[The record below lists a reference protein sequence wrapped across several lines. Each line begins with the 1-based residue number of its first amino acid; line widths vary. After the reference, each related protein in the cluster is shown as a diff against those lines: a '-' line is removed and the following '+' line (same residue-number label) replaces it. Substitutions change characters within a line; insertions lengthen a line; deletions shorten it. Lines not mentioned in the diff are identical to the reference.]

1 MEVRTPA
8 VSGTFYPGDEKE
20 LKDLIHECFLHELGP
35 GKIPPTD
42 SDQKIY
48 GVICPHAGFVYSG
61 PVACHSF
68 YSISSSASKLA
79 IITGPNHYGIGQ
91 NVASMVDSS
100 WETPLGLVEVDSES
114 ALELREDLGILELDS
129 FSHSKEHSIEVQ
141 IPMLQETF
149 SNEMKILPVSLIAQE
164 QKTAT
169 KVGLAI
175 AKLAQKKDALLI
187 GSSDF
192 THYEENGFAHKQ
204 DMALIEPILKL
215 DMDKFYRVLHERN
228 VTACGFGAIA
238 STMIACKELG
248 ATEGKLLKYATSG
261 DISGR
266 QKLRCWLC
274 VDNFCVK
281 II

>member
-8 VSGTFYPGDEKE
+8 VSGTFYPDDENE
-20 LKDLIHECFLHELGP
+20 LISLIDDCFMHPIGP
-35 GKIPPTD
+35 GKIPPTN
-42 SDQKIY
+42 SEQKIY

-91 NVASMVDSS
+91 SIASMIDAS
-100 WETPLGLVEVDSES
+100 WKTPLGLVEVDSES
-114 ALELREDLGILELDS
+114 ALELRDGLDILELDS

-141 IPMLQETF
+141 VPMLQETF
-149 SNEMKILPVSLIAQE
+149 SHEMKILPISLINQE

-169 KVGLAI
+169 KVGSAI
-175 AKLAQKKDALLI
+175 AKIAQKKDALLI

-192 THYEENGFAHKQ
+192 THYEENEFAHRQ
-204 DMALIEPILKL
+204 DLALIDPILKL
-215 DMDKFYRVLHERN
+215 DVDEFYKILYERH

-261 DISGR
+261 DVSGD
-266 QKLRCWLC
+266 KSS
-274 VDNFCVK
+274 VVGYAS
-281 II
+281 IIFV

>member
-8 VSGTFYPGDEKE
+8 VSGTFYPNDEKE
-20 LKDLIHECFLHELGP
+20 LKSVIHDCFTHPIGP

-68 YSISSSASKLA
+68 YSVSLSTSKLA

-91 NVASMVDSS
+91 SVASMTDAS
-100 WETPLGLVEVDSES
+100 WKTPLGLMEVDSES
-114 ALELREDLGILELDS
+114 ALELRNGLDILEIDS

-149 SNEMKILPVSLIAQE
+149 SHEMKILPVSLINQE
-164 QKTAT
+164 QQIAT
-169 KVGLAI
+169 KVGSAI
-175 AKLAQKKDALLI
+175 AKIAQKKDALLI

-192 THYEENGFAHKQ
+192 THYEENEFAHRQ
-204 DMALIEPILKL
+204 DLALIDPILKL
-215 DMDKFYRVLHERN
+215 DVDEFYKILKERH

-261 DISGR
+261 DVSGD
-266 QKLRCWLC
+266 KSS
-274 VDNFCVK
+274 VVGYAS
-281 II
+281 IIFV

>member
-8 VSGTFYPGDEKE
+8 VSGTFYPDDEKE
-20 LKDLIHECFLHELGP
+20 LRSLIDDCFMHPIGP
-35 GKIPPTD
+35 GKMPPTD

-91 NVASMVDSS
+91 SIASMIDVS
-100 WETPLGLVEVDSES
+100 WKTPLGLVEVDSES
-114 ALELREDLGILELDS
+114 ALELRDGLDILELDS

-141 IPMLQETF
+141 VPMLQETF
-149 SNEMKILPVSLIAQE
+149 SHEMKILPISLINQE

-169 KVGLAI
+169 KVGSAI
-175 AKLAQKKDALLI
+175 AKIAQKKDALLI

-192 THYEENGFAHKQ
+192 THYEENEFAHRQ
-204 DMALIEPILKL
+204 DLALIDPILKL
-215 DMDKFYRVLHERN
+215 DVDEFYKILYERH

-261 DISGR
+261 DVSGD
-266 QKLRCWLC
+266 KSS
-274 VDNFCVK
+274 VVGYAS
-281 II
+281 IIFV

>member
-8 VSGTFYPGDEKE
+8 VSGTFYPDNEKE
-20 LKDLIHECFLHELGP
+20 LKSIIRDCFTHTIGP

-68 YSISSSASKLA
+68 YSISSSTSKLA

-91 NVASMVDSS
+91 STASMVDAS
-100 WETPLGLVEVDSES
+100 WKTPLGLMEVDSES
-114 ALELREDLGILELDS
+114 ALELRDDLDILELDS

-141 IPMLQETF
+141 VPMLQETF
-149 SNEMKILPVSLIAQE
+149 SHEMKILPVSLINQE
-164 QKTAT
+164 QETAV
-169 KVGLAI
+169 KVGSAI
-175 AKLAQKKDALLI
+175 AKIAQKKDALLI

-192 THYEENGFAHKQ
+192 THYEENEFAHRQ
-204 DMALIEPILKL
+204 DLALINPILKL
-215 DMDKFYRVLHERN
+215 DVDEFYKTLYERH

-261 DISGR
+261 DVSGD
-266 QKLRCWLC
+266 KSS
-274 VDNFCVK
+274 VVGYAS
-281 II
+281 IIFV

>member
-8 VSGTFYPGDEKE
+8 VSGTFYPGDERE
-20 LKDLIHECFLHELGP
+20 LKNLIHECFLHEFGP

-48 GVICPHAGFVYSG
+48 GVICPHAGFIYSG
-61 PVACHSF
+61 PIACHSF
-68 YSISSSASKLA
+68 HAISLSKSKLA

-100 WETPLGLVEVDSES
+100 WKTPLGLVEVDSES
-114 ALELREDLGILELDS
+114 ALELREYLGILEFDS

-149 SNEMKILPVSLIAQE
+149 PNEMKMLPVSLITQE

-169 KVGLAI
+169 QVGSAI
-175 AKLAQKKDALLI
+175 AELAKKKNALLI

-215 DMDKFYRVLHERN
+215 DVDEFYRVLYEKH
-228 VTACGFGAIA
+228 VTACGYGAIV

-261 DISGR
+261 DISGD
-266 QKLRCWLC
+266 KSS
-274 VDNFCVK
+274 VVGYAS
-281 II
+281 IIFV

>member
-20 LKDLIHECFLHELGP
+20 LKDLIHECFLHEFGP

-61 PVACHSF
+61 PIACHSF
-68 YSISSSASKLA
+68 HAISLSKSKLA

-91 NVASMVDSS
+91 NVASMIDSS
-100 WETPLGLVEVDSES
+100 WKTPLGLVEVDSES
-114 ALELREDLGILELDS
+114 ALELREYLGILELDS

-141 IPMLQETF
+141 IPILQETF
-149 SNEMKILPVSLIAQE
+149 PNEMKILPVSLITQE

-169 KVGLAI
+169 QVGSAI
-175 AKLAQKKDALLI
+175 AELAKKKNALLI

-215 DMDKFYRVLHERN
+215 DVDGFYRVLHEKH
-228 VTACGFGAIA
+228 VTACGYGAIA

-248 ATEGKLLKYATSG
+248 ATQGKLLKYATSG
-261 DISGR
+261 DISGD
-266 QKLRCWLC
+266 KSS
-274 VDNFCVK
+274 VVGYASIVFV
-281 II
+281 

>member
-8 VSGTFYPGDEKE
+8 VSGTFYPDDEKE
-20 LKDLIHECFLHELGP
+20 LRSLIDDCFMHPIGP
-35 GKIPPTD
+35 GKMPPTD

-91 NVASMVDSS
+91 SIASMIDVS
-100 WETPLGLVEVDSES
+100 WKTPLGLVEVDSES
-114 ALELREDLGILELDS
+114 ALELRDGLDILELDS

-141 IPMLQETF
+141 VPMLQETF
-149 SNEMKILPVSLIAQE
+149 SHEMKILPVSLINQE
-164 QKTAT
+164 QQTAT
-169 KVGLAI
+169 KVGSAI
-175 AKLAQKKDALLI
+175 AKIAQKKDALLI

-192 THYEENGFAHKQ
+192 THYEENEFAHRQ
-204 DMALIEPILKL
+204 DLALIEPILKL
-215 DMDKFYRVLHERN
+215 DVDEFYKILYERK

-238 STMIACKELG
+238 STMTACKELG

-261 DISGR
+261 DVSGD
-266 QKLRCWLC
+266 KSS
-274 VDNFCVK
+274 VVGYAS
-281 II
+281 IIFV

>member
-8 VSGTFYPGDEKE
+8 VSGTFYPDDEKE
-20 LKDLIHECFLHELGP
+20 LKSLINDCFTHPIGP
-35 GKIPPTD
+35 GKIPPTG

-61 PVACHSF
+61 PIACHSF
-68 YSISSSASKLA
+68 YSISSSVSKLA

-91 NVASMVDSS
+91 SVASMIDVS
-100 WETPLGLVEVDSES
+100 WKTPLGLMEVDSES
-114 ALELREDLGILELDS
+114 ALELRNGLDILELDS

-141 IPMLQETF
+141 VPMLQETF
-149 SNEMKILPVSLIAQE
+149 SHEMKILPVSLIN
-164 QKTAT
+164 QKQQTAT
-169 KVGLAI
+169 KVGSAI
-175 AKLAQKKDALLI
+175 AKIAQKKDALLI

-192 THYEENGFAHKQ
+192 THYEENEFAHRQ
-204 DMALIEPILKL
+204 DLALIDPILKL
-215 DMDKFYRVLHERN
+215 DVDEFYKILYERK

-261 DISGR
+261 DVSGD
-266 QKLRCWLC
+266 KSS
-274 VDNFCVK
+274 VVGYAS
-281 II
+281 IIFV

>member
-8 VSGTFYPGDEKE
+8 VSGTFYPDGEKE
-20 LKDLIHECFLHELGP
+20 LKSLIHDCFTHPIGP
-35 GKIPPTD
+35 GKIPPTN
-42 SDQKIY
+42 SEQKIY

-91 NVASMVDSS
+91 SIASMIDVS
-100 WETPLGLVEVDSES
+100 WKTPLGLVEVDSES
-114 ALELREDLGILELDS
+114 ALELRDGLDILELDS

-141 IPMLQETF
+141 VPMLQETF
-149 SNEMKILPVSLIAQE
+149 SHEMKILPVSLINQE

-169 KVGLAI
+169 KVGSAI
-175 AKLAQKKDALLI
+175 AKIAQKKDALLI

-192 THYEENGFAHKQ
+192 THYEENEFAHRQ
-204 DMALIEPILKL
+204 DLALIDPILKL
-215 DMDKFYRVLHERN
+215 DVDEFYKILYERH

-261 DISGR
+261 DVSGD
-266 QKLRCWLC
+266 KSS
-274 VDNFCVK
+274 VVGYAS
-281 II
+281 IIFV

>member
-8 VSGTFYPGDEKE
+8 VSGTFYPDDQKE
-20 LKDLIHECFLHELGP
+20 LKSLIHDCFTHTIGP
-35 GKIPPTD
+35 GKTPPTD

-68 YSISSSASKLA
+68 YSISSSTSKLA

-91 NVASMVDSS
+91 SIASMVDAS
-100 WETPLGLVEVDSES
+100 WKTPLGLMEVDSES
-114 ALELREDLGILELDS
+114 VLELRDGLDILELDS

-141 IPMLQETF
+141 VPILQETF
-149 SNEMKILPVSLIAQE
+149 SHDMKILPVSLINQE

-169 KVGLAI
+169 NVGSAI
-175 AKLAQKKDALLI
+175 AKIAQKKDALLI

-192 THYEENGFAHKQ
+192 THYEENEFAHRQ
-204 DMALIEPILKL
+204 DLALIEPILKL
-215 DMDKFYRVLHERN
+215 DVDEFYKILYERK

-238 STMIACKELG
+238 STMTACKELG

-261 DISGR
+261 DVSGD
-266 QKLRCWLC
+266 KSS
-274 VDNFCVK
+274 VVGYGS
-281 II
+281 IIFI

>member
-8 VSGTFYPGDEKE
+8 VSGTFYPDDQQE
-20 LKDLIHECFLHELGP
+20 LKSLIHNCFMHTIGP
-35 GKIPPTD
+35 GKMPPTG

-68 YSISSSASKLA
+68 YSISSSTSKLA

-91 NVASMVDSS
+91 SIASMIDAS
-100 WETPLGLVEVDSES
+100 WKTPLGLMEVDSES
-114 ALELREDLGILELDS
+114 ALELRDGLDILEIDS

-141 IPMLQETF
+141 VPMLQETF
-149 SNEMKILPVSLIAQE
+149 SHEMKILPVSLIN
-164 QKTAT
+164 QKQQTAT
-169 KVGLAI
+169 KVGSAI
-175 AKLAQKKDALLI
+175 AKIAQKKDALLI

-192 THYEENGFAHKQ
+192 THYEENEFAHRQ
-204 DMALIEPILKL
+204 DLALIDPILKL
-215 DMDKFYRVLHERN
+215 DVDEFYKILYERK

-261 DISGR
+261 DVSGD
-266 QKLRCWLC
+266 KSS
-274 VDNFCVK
+274 VVGYAS
-281 II
+281 IIFV

>member
-8 VSGTFYPGDEKE
+8 VSGTFYPDDQKE
-20 LKDLIHECFLHELGP
+20 LKSLIHDCFMHTIGP
-35 GKIPPTD
+35 GKMPPTG

-68 YSISSSASKLA
+68 YSISSSTSKLA

-91 NVASMVDSS
+91 SIASMIDAS
-100 WETPLGLVEVDSES
+100 WKTPLGLMDVDSES
-114 ALELREDLGILELDS
+114 ALELRDILDILELDS

-141 IPMLQETF
+141 VPMLQETF
-149 SNEMKILPVSLIAQE
+149 SHEMKILPVSLINQE
-164 QKTAT
+164 QQTAT
-169 KVGLAI
+169 KVGSAI
-175 AKLAQKKDALLI
+175 AKIAQKKDALLI

-192 THYEENGFAHKQ
+192 THYEENEFAHRQ
-204 DMALIEPILKL
+204 DLALIEPILKL
-215 DMDKFYRVLHERN
+215 DVDEFYKILYERH

-261 DISGR
+261 DVSGD
-266 QKLRCWLC
+266 KSS
-274 VDNFCVK
+274 VVGYAS
-281 II
+281 IIFV

>member
-8 VSGTFYPGDEKE
+8 VSGTFYPDDQKE
-20 LKDLIHECFLHELGP
+20 LKSLIHDCFTHPIGP

-42 SDQKIY
+42 SSEKIY

-68 YSISSSASKLA
+68 YSISSSASEMA

-91 NVASMVDSS
+91 SIASMIDAS
-100 WETPLGLVEVDSES
+100 WKTPLGLMEVDSES
-114 ALELREDLGILELDS
+114 ALELRDGLDVLELDS

-149 SNEMKILPVSLIAQE
+149 SHEMKILPVSLINQE
-164 QKTAT
+164 QQTAI
-169 KVGLAI
+169 KVGSAI
-175 AKLAQKKDALLI
+175 AKIAQKKDALLI

-192 THYEENGFAHKQ
+192 THYEENEFAHRQ
-204 DMALIEPILKL
+204 DLALIDPILKL
-215 DMDKFYRVLHERN
+215 DVDEFYKILYERH

-261 DISGR
+261 DVSGD
-266 QKLRCWLC
+266 KSS
-274 VDNFCVK
+274 VVGYAS
-281 II
+281 IIFI

>member
-8 VSGTFYPGDEKE
+8 VSGTFYPDDEKE
-20 LKDLIHECFLHELGP
+20 LKSIIHECFTHTIGP

-61 PVACHSF
+61 PIACHSF
-68 YSISSSASKLA
+68 YSISSSTSKLA

-91 NVASMVDSS
+91 SITSMVDAS
-100 WETPLGLVEVDSES
+100 WKTPLGLMEVDSES
-114 ALELREDLGILELDS
+114 ALELRDILNILELDS

-141 IPMLQETF
+141 VPMLQETF
-149 SNEMKILPVSLIAQE
+149 SHEMKILPVSLINQE
-164 QKTAT
+164 QETAT
-169 KVGLAI
+169 KVGSAI
-175 AKLAQKKDALLI
+175 AKIAKKKDALLI

-192 THYEENGFAHKQ
+192 THYEENEFAHRQ
-204 DMALIEPILKL
+204 DLALIDPILKL
-215 DMDKFYRVLHERN
+215 DVDEFYKILYERK

-238 STMIACKELG
+238 STMTACKELG

-261 DISGR
+261 DVSGD
-266 QKLRCWLC
+266 KSS
-274 VDNFCVK
+274 VVGYAS
-281 II
+281 IIFV

>member
-8 VSGTFYPGDEKE
+8 VSGTFYPDDQQE
-20 LKDLIHECFLHELGP
+20 LKSLIHNCFMHTIGP
-35 GKIPPTD
+35 GKMPPTG

-68 YSISSSASKLA
+68 YSISSSTSKLA

-91 NVASMVDSS
+91 SIASMIDAS
-100 WETPLGLVEVDSES
+100 WKTPLGLMEVDSES
-114 ALELREDLGILELDS
+114 ALELRDGLDILELDS

-149 SNEMKILPVSLIAQE
+149 SHEMKILPVSLINQE
-164 QKTAT
+164 QQTAT
-169 KVGLAI
+169 RVGSAI
-175 AKLAQKKDALLI
+175 AKIAQKKDALLI

-192 THYEENGFAHKQ
+192 THYEENEFAHRQ
-204 DMALIEPILKL
+204 DLALIEPILNL
-215 DMDKFYRVLHERN
+215 DVDEFYKILYERK

-238 STMIACKELG
+238 STMTACKELG

-261 DISGR
+261 DVSGD
-266 QKLRCWLC
+266 KSS
-274 VDNFCVK
+274 VVGYAS
-281 II
+281 IIFV

>member
-8 VSGTFYPGDEKE
+8 VSGTFYPDDQKE
-20 LKDLIHECFLHELGP
+20 LKSLIHNCFTHPIGP
-35 GKIPPTD
+35 GKMPPAG

-68 YSISSSASKLA
+68 YSISSSTSKLA

-91 NVASMVDSS
+91 SIASMIDAS
-100 WETPLGLVEVDSES
+100 WKTPLGLMEVDSES
-114 ALELREDLGILELDS
+114 ALELRNGLDILELDS

-141 IPMLQETF
+141 VPMLQETF
-149 SNEMKILPVSLIAQE
+149 SHEMKILPVSLINQE
-164 QKTAT
+164 QKTAV
-169 KVGLAI
+169 KVGSAI
-175 AKLAQKKDALLI
+175 AKIAQKKDALLI

-192 THYEENGFAHKQ
+192 THYEENEFAHRQ
-204 DMALIEPILKL
+204 DLALIDPILKL
-215 DMDKFYRVLHERN
+215 DVDEFYKILKERH

-261 DISGR
+261 DVSGD
-266 QKLRCWLC
+266 KSS
-274 VDNFCVK
+274 VVGYAS
-281 II
+281 IIFV